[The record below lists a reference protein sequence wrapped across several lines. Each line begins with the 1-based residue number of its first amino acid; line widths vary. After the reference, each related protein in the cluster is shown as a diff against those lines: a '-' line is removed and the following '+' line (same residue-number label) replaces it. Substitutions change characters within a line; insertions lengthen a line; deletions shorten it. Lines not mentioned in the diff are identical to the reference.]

1 MAASRAVEV
10 RFRSS
15 MKATTSMKPPVEIEI
30 PHEREEGFVRSRKAD
45 VLLNGE
51 KPIDISAFPGR
62 LIVLEGTDGAGRS
75 THIAL
80 LREWLEARGFGVA
93 LTALKRSRL
102 AGDGLQR
109 AKEGHTLGR
118 TSMDLFYATDFADR
132 LENFVIPALRAG
144 FVVLTD
150 RYVYSMM
157 ARSIVRGGDPTWIRD
172 VYRFAPTPHAVFY
185 LRVDLEHLTPRI
197 LASRGFD
204 YWESGMDFQEES
216 DIYQSFLRY
225 QRRLLGVFDNLA
237 DEYRMHVVDAN
248 VAEAMVFGSLKK
260 GVEQVIATMEGAR
273 L

>member
-1 MAASRAVEV
+1 MLEQAQGVQRSHEGGFSRLGTVSHTLDGTE
-10 RFRSS
+10 
-15 MKATTSMKPPVEIEI
+15 PV
-30 PHEREEGFVRSRKAD
+30 D
-45 VLLNGE
+45 VLDL
-51 KPIDISAFPGR
+51 PGR

-80 LREWLEARGFGVA
+80 LREWLEIRGFAVA

-132 LENFVIPALRAG
+132 LENFVLPALRAG

-150 RYVYSMM
+150 RYTYSTI
-157 ARSIVRGGDPTWIRD
+157 ARAIVRGADPAWIRD

-185 LRVDLEHLTPRI
+185 LKVDLHHLTPRI

-204 YWESGMDFQEES
+204 YWDSGMDFQEES
-216 DIYQSFLRY
+216 DIYQSFMRY
-225 QRRLLGVFDNLA
+225 QSRLLGVFQTLA
-237 DEYRMHVVDAN
+237 EEYKMQVIDAN
-248 VAEAMVFGSLKK
+248 ESGTAVFKALRE
-260 GVEQVIATMEGAR
+260 GVERVISTMEGAR